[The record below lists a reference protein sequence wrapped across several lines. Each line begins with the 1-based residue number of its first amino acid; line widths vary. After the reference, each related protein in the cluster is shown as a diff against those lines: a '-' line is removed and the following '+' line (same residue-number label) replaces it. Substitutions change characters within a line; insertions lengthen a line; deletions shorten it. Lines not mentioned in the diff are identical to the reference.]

1 MSDKTIKVRIAPS
14 PTGYLHVGTARTAVF
29 NWLFAR
35 HNNGKFVIRIED
47 TDPTRSK
54 PELIEPIFES
64 LKWLG
69 LDWDEEPWYQS
80 KRMNNYMPYIEKLLE
95 KGYAYRCFCT
105 SEELDTARK
114 KAMAEKKP
122 VGYNGKCRELSDT
135 EIKDCLDNGK
145 KCAIR
150 IKIPEGETSYD
161 DLLLGN
167 ITRQNCE
174 IEDFVICRGD
184 GRAVYNLAVVV
195 DDYEMGITH
204 VIRGNDHISNTFK
217 QIHIYKTLGLPIPKF
232 GHVPLILQKD
242 RKKLS
247 KRRGAK
253 DVAEYGQ
260 EGILPETLFNFLC
273 LLGWSPKDDR
283 EILSK
288 DELVNI
294 FELKNVSA
302 SNPIFDDEKL
312 LALNGEYIRHTPDY
326 RLAELAA
333 PLLVTAGYTSK
344 YWLETRWEY
353 LLKVVSLLKERCHRI
368 TDFVELGGY
377 FFHSDY
383 DYNPKADKKQ
393 FTHESK
399 ELLISL
405 KDSFEKIADFN
416 KENLEA
422 ALNDL
427 SEALEIK
434 RAKLIHPTRLA
445 VSGLPGGPGLFDILE
460 TIGKEQTIARLNRAI
475 KYIDNKGGGA

>member
-1 MSDKTIKVRIAPS
+1 MSNNEIRVRIAPS
-14 PTGYLHVGTARTAVF
+14 PTGYLHVGTARTAIF

-54 PELIEPIFES
+54 PELIGPIFDS
-64 LKWLG
+64 FKWLG
-69 LDWDEEPWYQS
+69 LDWDEEPLFQS
-80 KRMNNYMPYIEKLLE
+80 TRMENYMPYIEKLLE
-95 KGYAYRCFCT
+95 TEVAYQCFCT
-105 SEELDTARK
+105 SDELDAARK

-122 VGYNGKCRELSDT
+122 FGYGGKCRRLSVSD
-135 EIKDCLDNGK
+135 IKDCLDDGK

-150 IKIPEGETSYD
+150 LKIPEGETSYD

-167 ITRQNCE
+167 ITRQNSE

-195 DDYEMGITH
+195 DDHEMGITH

-217 QIHIYKTLGLPIPKF
+217 QIHIYNALGLTLPKF

-253 DVAEYGQ
+253 DVAEYGS
-260 EGILPETLFNFLC
+260 EGILPEALFNFLC

-283 EILSK
+283 EFLSQE
-288 DELVNI
+288 ELIKI

-302 SNPIFDDEKL
+302 SNPIFDEDKL
-312 LALNGEYIRHTPDY
+312 LALNGEYIRNMPDHK
-326 RLAELAA
+326 LAALVA
-333 PLLVTAGYTSK
+333 PLLVQAELQSK

-353 LLKVVSLLKERCHRI
+353 LMKVVALLKERCRRT
-368 TDFVELGGY
+368 TDFVTLGVY
-377 FFHSDY
+377 FFNSEYEY
-383 DYNPKADKKQ
+383 DAKAEKKQ
-393 FTHESK
+393 FTPENKEYLLKLKESFDK
-399 ELLISL
+399 L
-405 KDSFEKIADFN
+405 DNFN

-422 ALNDL
+422 ALDGVAESLDIN
-427 SEALEIK
+427 
-434 RAKLIHPTRLA
+434 RATLIHPTRLA
-445 VSGLPGGPGLFDILE
+445 VSGLSGGPGLFDILE
-460 TIGKEQTIARLNRAI
+460 TIGIDQTISRLDRAI
-475 KYIDNKGGGA
+475 KHIENMEA

>member
-1 MSDKTIKVRIAPS
+1 MNDDNIRVRIAPS
-14 PTGYLHVGTARTAVF
+14 PTGYLHVGTARTAIF
-29 NWLFAR
+29 NYLFAR
-35 HNNGKFVIRIED
+35 HHNGKFIIRIED

-54 PELIEPIFES
+54 PELIDPIFDS

-69 LDWDEEPWYQS
+69 LDWDEEPWFQS
-80 KRMNNYMPYIEKLLE
+80 KRMQNYTPYIDKLLDQ
-95 KGYAYRCFCT
+95 GYAYRCFCT
-105 SEELDTARK
+105 VEELDVERK

-122 VGYNGKCRELSDT
+122 LGYSGKCRHMSQGEV
-135 EIKDCLDNGK
+135 KDCLDAGK
-145 KCAIR
+145 QCAIR
-150 IKIPEGETSYD
+150 IKIPEGETSYED
-161 DLLLGN
+161 MLLGN
-167 ITRQNCE
+167 ITRQNSE

-217 QIHIYKTLGLPIPKF
+217 QIHIYNALGLPVPKF
-232 GHVPLILQKD
+232 AHVPLILQKD

-253 DVAEYGQ
+253 DVAEYGDD
-260 EGILPETLFNFLC
+260 GILPEALFNFLC

-288 DELVNI
+288 EELIKI

-312 LALNGEYIRHTPDY
+312 LAINGEYIRHTPDY

-333 PLLVTAGYTSK
+333 PLLIKAGYTSK

-353 LLKVVSLLKERCHRI
+353 LLKVIALLKERCHRT
-368 TDFVELGGY
+368 TDFAELGGY
-377 FFHSDY
+377 FFHADY
-383 DYNPKADKKQ
+383 TYDQKAAGKQ
-393 FTHESK
+393 FTPEAREYLIKLK
-399 ELLISL
+399 E
-405 KDSFEKIADFN
+405 SFEKIDDFK
-416 KENLEA
+416 KENLEV

-427 SEALEIK
+427 SESLDIK

-445 VSGLPGGPGLFDILE
+445 VSGLSGGPGLFDILE
-460 TIGKEQTIARLNRAI
+460 TIGKDQTIKRLDRAI
-475 KYIDNKGGGA
+475 KYIEKS